1 MDSPLENSPNIEP
14 QQMQPGANVPAN
26 TSDSEAITQPN
37 PPFEETKEW
46 QDETPVEE
54 SESWDERPEATPE
67 EVLTALSSIRR
78 VAPPREPDV
87 VLDINALTNLN
98 NAETMIL
105 TEAVEREVSPS
116 DNLLQEELEVGRP
129 RLSQIFNGLLKS
141 GILTVRKQGRS
152 RMYRI
157 SSPAKDHLINLGAGG
172 EF

>member
-1 MDSPLENSPNIEP
+1 
-14 QQMQPGANVPAN
+14 V
-26 TSDSEAITQPN
+26 
-37 PPFEETKEW
+37 TKEL

-54 SESWDERPEATPE
+54 SESWDGRPEPTPE

-116 DNLLQEELEVGRP
+116 DNFLQEELEVGRP